1 MPLSYLTYQVLL
13 CAVVYIC
20 RLLVCTKTPGRRT
33 FAMILNIGPPSPDV
47 EYGAHIST
55 LFKQHGEGT
64 QIFLSPSATYDIQ
77 TPISLSHD
85 SQQLATLGYPADH
98 TRAVI
103 RTRGVSACGITAAGL
118 SHITLRNL
126 SGSGQLLKQQHVL
139 IFCAFSRRWMRA
151 RTW

>member
-1 MPLSYLTYQVLL
+1 
-13 CAVVYIC
+13 
-20 RLLVCTKTPGRRT
+20 
-33 FAMILNIGPPSPDV
+33 MILIIGPPSPGV

-55 LFKQHGEGT
+55 LFEQHGEGT

-85 SQQLATLGYPADH
+85 SQQLATLDYPADH

-103 RTRGVSACGITAAGL
+103 RTRGASACGITAAGL

-126 SGSGQLLKQQHVL
+126 SASKHFRATTRSHLLCFQSLTDASQNSVEQKTLARWCLLERQAAMQQRSWTV
-139 IFCAFSRRWMRA
+139 F
-151 RTW
+151 